1 MKRNHEKHEISRKVP
16 VSCPLVCFVVLAVV
30 ALLVGGLFLW
40 RNLALQKVVE
50 SPVPSR
56 SQSVPKP
63 AAPTAG
69 ERLLEGYA
77 DPASPPIE
85 DLRKLHRVLTGYFSV
100 VKNPSRNPIGGNA
113 DLAAA
118 LRGENPNRTV
128 FVPSDH
134 TIFSPDGL
142 LLDRWNTPVIVHPEG
157 WRRIELR
164 SAGPDKTP
172 YTADDLI
179 LAPSGLREK

>member
-30 ALLVGGLFLW
+30 GLLIAGFVLW
-40 RNLALQKVVE
+40 RKPPQPAVAP
-50 SPVPSR
+50 PVPSR
-56 SQSVPKP
+56 SQPVPKP

-77 DPASPPIE
+77 DPATPPIE

-100 VKNPSRNPIGGNA
+100 IKDANRNPIGGNA

-118 LRGENPNRTV
+118 LRGENPNRTI
-128 FVPSDH
+128 FVHPGH
-134 TIFSPDGL
+134 AVFSPDGL
-142 LLDRWNTPVIVHPEG
+142 LRDRWDSPIVVHPEG

-164 SAGPDKTP
+164 SAGPDKMP
-172 YTADDLI
+172 YTDDDLI

>member
-1 MKRNHEKHEISRKVP
+1 
-16 VSCPLVCFVVLAVV
+16 LVFFVVLAVV
-30 ALLVGGLFLW
+30 SLLVAGFLLW
-40 RNLALQKVVE
+40 RKLVPPPAVPP
-50 SPVPSR
+50 PVPSR
-56 SQSVPKP
+56 SQELPVLPSP
-63 AAPTAG
+63 PTAS
-69 ERLLEGYA
+69 ERLLGGYA
-77 DPASPPIE
+77 DPATPPIE

-100 VKNPSRNPIGGNA
+100 IKNPSRNPIGGNA

-128 FVPSDH
+128 FVPAGH

-142 LLDRWNTPVIVHPEG
+142 LLDRWQTPVIVHPEG

-172 YTADDLI
+172 YTEDDLI

>member
-1 MKRNHEKHEISRKVP
+1 M
-16 VSCPLVCFVVLAVV
+16 L
-30 ALLVGGLFLW
+30 ALLAFVAWLW
-40 RNLALQKVVE
+40 LRPTPKIAPAPVATYSQPPPVRPVE
-50 SPVPSR
+50 
-56 SQSVPKP
+56 
-63 AAPTAG
+63 PTAP

-77 DPASPPIE
+77 DPATPPIE
-85 DLRKLHRVLTGYFSV
+85 DLRKLHRVLSGYFSV
-100 VKNPSRNPIGGNA
+100 VKDASRNPIGGNA

-128 FVPSDH
+128 FVHPGH
-134 TIFSPDGL
+134 AVFSPDGL
-142 LLDRWNTPVIVHPEG
+142 LRDRWDTPIVVHPEG

-179 LAPSGLREK
+179 LNPAGHRVE

>member
-1 MKRNHEKHEISRKVP
+1 MRLRKP
-16 VSCPLVCFVVLAVV
+16 IVLTAVV
-30 ALLVGGLFLW
+30 ALLVAGICLGW
-40 RNLALQKVVE
+40 RWLRPAATAVAP
-50 SPVPSR
+50 PVPSR
-56 SQSVPKP
+56 SQLVPKP

-69 ERLLEGYA
+69 ERLLDGYA
-77 DPASPPIE
+77 DPAAPPIE

-100 VKNPSRNPIGGNA
+100 IKDPSRNAIGGNA

-128 FVPSDH
+128 FVPSGH

-142 LLDRWNTPVIVHPEG
+142 LLDRWKTPLIVHPEG

-172 YTADDLI
+172 YTGDDLI
-179 LAPSGLREK
+179 LNPAGFREK

>member
-1 MKRNHEKHEISRKVP
+1 MKRWFLAAGSFGLAAIAMWLWLRHTSKVASP
-16 VSCPLVCFVVLAVV
+16 
-30 ALLVGGLFLW
+30 AL
-40 RNLALQKVVE
+40 
-50 SPVPSR
+50 
-56 SQSVPKP
+56 
-63 AAPTAG
+63 APTYSQPIVRAPEPTAP

-77 DPASPPIE
+77 DPATPPIE

-100 VKNPSRNPIGGNA
+100 IKDASRNPIGGNA

-128 FVPSDH
+128 FVHPGH
-134 TIFSPDGL
+134 EVFSPDGL
-142 LLDRWNTPVIVHPEG
+142 LRDRWDTPLVVHPEG

-172 YTADDLI
+172 YTDDDLI
-179 LAPSGLREK
+179 LAPTGLREK

>member
-1 MKRNHEKHEISRKVP
+1 MKRWIIAAG
-16 VSCPLVCFVVLAVV
+16 LLAVLALVV
-30 ALLVGGLFLW
+30 W
-40 RNLALQKVVE
+40 RWLRPTSTVV
-50 SPVPSR
+50 SPTPVPTY
-56 SQSVPKP
+56 SQSTMRP
-63 AAPTAG
+63 AEPTAP

-77 DPASPPIE
+77 DPATPPIE

-100 VKNPSRNPIGGNA
+100 IKNASRNPIGGNA

-118 LRGENPNRTV
+118 LQGENPNRTV
-128 FVPSDH
+128 FVHPGH
-134 TIFSPDGL
+134 PVFSPDGL
-142 LLDRWNTPVIVHPEG
+142 LRDRWDTPLVIHPEG

-179 LAPSGLREK
+179 LNPAGHRVE

>member
-1 MKRNHEKHEISRKVP
+1 MKRWIIAAG
-16 VSCPLVCFVVLAVV
+16 LLAVLAFAMWRWLRPSSKVISSAPV
-30 ALLVGGLFLW
+30 ATY
-40 RNLALQKVVE
+40 
-50 SPVPSR
+50 
-56 SQSVPKP
+56 SQPTVRP
-63 AAPTAG
+63 AEPTAP

-77 DPASPPIE
+77 DPTTPPIE

-100 VKNPSRNPIGGNA
+100 IKDASRNPIGGNA

-128 FVPSDH
+128 FVHPGH
-134 TIFSPDGL
+134 AVFSPDGL
-142 LLDRWNTPVIVHPEG
+142 LRDRWDTPLVVHPEG

-172 YTADDLI
+172 YTEDDLI
-179 LAPSGLREK
+179 LAPSGLRKK

>member
-1 MKRNHEKHEISRKVP
+1 MKRWFLAAGSFGLAAIAMWLWLRHTSKVASP
-16 VSCPLVCFVVLAVV
+16 
-30 ALLVGGLFLW
+30 AL
-40 RNLALQKVVE
+40 
-50 SPVPSR
+50 
-56 SQSVPKP
+56 
-63 AAPTAG
+63 APTYSQPIVRAPEPTAP

-77 DPASPPIE
+77 DPATPPIE

-100 VKNPSRNPIGGNA
+100 IKDASRNPIGGNT

-128 FVPSDH
+128 FVHPGH
-134 TIFSPDGL
+134 AVFSPDGL
-142 LLDRWNTPVIVHPEG
+142 LRDRWDTPLVVHPEG

-172 YTADDLI
+172 YTDDDLI
-179 LAPSGLREK
+179 LAPTGLREK

>member
-1 MKRNHEKHEISRKVP
+1 MKRWLIGGG
-16 VSCPLVCFVVLAVV
+16 LLVVLALV
-30 ALLVGGLFLW
+30 AWQWLRPVPPVDSPV
-40 RNLALQKVVE
+40 VVE
-50 SPVPSR
+50 TQ
-56 SQSVPKP
+56 SQSISERPP
-63 AAPTAG
+63 TPTAS

-77 DPASPPIE
+77 DPATPPLE

-100 VKNPSRNPIGGNA
+100 VKDASRNPIGGNA

-128 FVPSDH
+128 FVHPGH
-134 TIFSPDGL
+134 AVFSPDGL
-142 LLDRWNTPVIVHPEG
+142 LRDRWDTPIVVHPEG

-164 SAGPDKTP
+164 SAGPDRTP

-179 LAPSGLREK
+179 LSPAGHRAE